1 MLHHYVFPTILKILG
16 AHAWWVNMKSC
27 TLGDKYEQP
36 WCYFFLIK
44 ALLRESLEVSLQLYL
59 VLSTTLASSNSL
71 LPVSRN
77 HHLERK
83 MASSSV
89 TENWVLING
98 DVDSSGGSE
107 VSEMS
112 NSTGFLMS
120 LLEETQSEDYDSE
133 RLSSLIQSLE
143 AEIDPKRMDGGD
155 TSMEPMMDP
164 NICQTCDAGQVEGH
178 DCWGA
183 DLISWDIDMEMD
195 SPTSSSDHDDH
206 DISFWFPIGDQM
218 DAMTEFGGLRNCS
231 QIYSGVDF
239 YNGNIDLWQEPCEE
253 TMYSLI

>member
-1 MLHHYVFPTILKILG
+1 
-16 AHAWWVNMKSC
+16 MKSC

-36 WCYFFLIK
+36 CCHFFLIK

-59 VLSTTLASSNSL
+59 LLSTTLASSTSL

-77 HHLERK
+77 HHHLEKK

-89 TENWVLING
+89 SENCVLING

-107 VSEMS
+107 VSEM
-112 NSTGFLMS
+112 NSSSGFLMS
-120 LLEETQSEDYDSE
+120 LLEETQSEDYDNE
-133 RLSSLIQSLE
+133 RLSSLIQSLG
-143 AEIDPKRMDGGD
+143 AEIGPKRMDGGD
-155 TSMEPMMDP
+155 ASMEPMMDP

-183 DLISWDIDMEMD
+183 DLISWNIDMEMD

-206 DISFWFPIGDQM
+206 DISFWYPIGDQM

-239 YNGNIDLWQEPCEE
+239 DNGNIDLWQEPCEE
-253 TMYSLI
+253 TMYS